1 MLRQY
6 TALSIV
12 APNAE
17 RIVQGLKTLEVRSW
31 QPEKLPLKDV
41 VIVENQNFLLNEGDE
56 EMGHAIALVDIESI
70 HLWQSDE
77 VSAACASY
85 WAEGILLGLFQMSVL
100 LRSLL
105 MLWQNGN
112 SIKLNYKKRQ
122 KYE

>member
-85 WAEGILLGLFQMSVL
+85 WAAGYFAWVISNVRPFKKPIDVVAKRKLYK
-100 LRSLL
+100 
-105 MLWQNGN
+105 
-112 SIKLNYKKRQ
+112 IKL
-122 KYE
+122 

>member
-12 APNAE
+12 APNVE

-41 VIVENQNFLLNEGDE
+41 VIVQNQNFLLNEGDE
-56 EMGHAIALVDIESI
+56 EMGAIALVDIEST

-77 VSAACASY
+77 VGAAWASY
-85 WAEGILLGLFQMSVL
+85 WAAGYFAWVISNVRPFKKPIDVVAKRKLYK
-100 LRSLL
+100 
-105 MLWQNGN
+105 
-112 SIKLNYKKRQ
+112 IKL
-122 KYE
+122 

>member
-17 RIVQGLKTLEVRSW
+17 RIVHGLKTLEVRSW

-85 WAEGILLGLFQMSVL
+85 WAEGYFAWVISNVRPFKKPIDVVAKRKLYK
-100 LRSLL
+100 
-105 MLWQNGN
+105 
-112 SIKLNYKKRQ
+112 IKL
-122 KYE
+122 

>member
-12 APNAE
+12 ASNAE

-70 HLWQSDE
+70 HLW
-77 VSAACASY
+77 
-85 WAEGILLGLFQMSVL
+85 
-100 LRSLL
+100 
-105 MLWQNGN
+105 
-112 SIKLNYKKRQ
+112 
-122 KYE
+122 

>member
-41 VIVENQNFLLNEGDE
+41 VIVQNQNFLLNEGDE
-56 EMGHAIALVDIESI
+56 EMGGYSI
-70 HLWQSDE
+70 
-77 VSAACASY
+77 
-85 WAEGILLGLFQMSVL
+85 G
-100 LRSLL
+100 
-105 MLWQNGN
+105 
-112 SIKLNYKKRQ
+112 
-122 KYE
+122 

>member
-17 RIVQGLKTLEVRSW
+17 RVVQGLKTLEVRSW
-31 QPEKLPLKDV
+31 QPEKLSLKDV

-70 HLWQSDE
+70 YLWQSDE

-85 WAEGILLGLFQMSVL
+85 WAEGYFAWVISNVRPFKKPIDVVAKRKLYK
-100 LRSLL
+100 
-105 MLWQNGN
+105 
-112 SIKLNYKKRQ
+112 IKL
-122 KYE
+122 

>member
-105 MLWQNGN
+105 MLWQTET
-112 SIKLNYKKRQ
+112 L
-122 KYE
+122 

>member
-1 MLRQY
+1 MIRQY

-41 VIVENQNFLLNEGDE
+41 VIVQNQNFLLNEGDE
-56 EMGHAIALVDIESI
+56 EMGRAIALVDIEST

-77 VSAACASY
+77 VGAACASY
-85 WAEGILLGLFQMSVL
+85 WAAGYFAWVISNVRPFKKPIDVVAKRKLYK
-100 LRSLL
+100 
-105 MLWQNGN
+105 
-112 SIKLNYKKRQ
+112 IKL
-122 KYE
+122 